1 MNKTID
7 AKLIYIANNDQQKYL
22 FCRLKSLA
30 ESFVTNQSKYPNFEP
45 TNKIKWLLNFGY
57 QKLTGKDNDWL
68 QVQDYRMEDISFRR
82 LTVPRGTR
90 WAYSFMLVHKVSFIV

>member
-1 MNKTID
+1 MKHF
-7 AKLIYIANNDQQKYL
+7 NDDKQNYS
-22 FCRLKSLA
+22 FYRLKLYLDQPIRIPKG
-30 ESFVTNQSKYPNFEP
+30 FKP